1 MTSKHKLTRVSARL
15 PADLMARVDFVVR
28 NSDPEIVKN
37 RSAALSMALAIWLPN
52 EETRLVNLGIIPKKV
67 R

>member
-1 MTSKHKLTRVSARL
+1 
-15 PADLMARVDFVVR
+15 MARVDFVVR

-52 EETRLVNLGIIPKKV
+52 EETRLVNLGIIPKKA